1 MKIMAEGLDAESPF
15 NKNDA
20 SSYSCKYVSSKVHHY
35 LYSAFEALCF
45 SCGCFTRS
53 DIGIKANN
61 ITKII
66 SYFNHLR
73 LNRILWI
80 LAFGY
85 LWARS
90 IHLGYSILLSWWV
103 TFTAIIITIIIIIAI
118 IITYY
123 YYNHLILLLIIVIII
138 IVSQTKK
145 WLLTKIMVFITAL
158 FVQITTYHMVYK

>member
-1 MKIMAEGLDAESPF
+1 MPQCFTPAALQLLRKCIQNLVGLRHYQMKIMAEGLDAESPF

-73 LNRILWI
+73 LNRIL
-80 LAFGY
+80 
-85 LWARS
+85 
-90 IHLGYSILLSWWV
+90 
-103 TFTAIIITIIIIIAI
+103 
-118 IITYY
+118 
-123 YYNHLILLLIIVIII
+123 
-138 IVSQTKK
+138 
-145 WLLTKIMVFITAL
+145 
-158 FVQITTYHMVYK
+158 

>member
-35 LYSAFEALCF
+35 LYSAFEAVCF

-80 LAFGY
+80 WAFGY
-85 LWARS
+85 LLARS
-90 IHLGYSILLSWWV
+90 IHPGYSIVLSWWV
-103 TFTAIIITIIIIIAI
+103 TFTAIIFNINIIIITIIIIIAI

-138 IVSQTKK
+138 IVSQTKND
-145 WLLTKIMVFITAL
+145 F
-158 FVQITTYHMVYK
+158 